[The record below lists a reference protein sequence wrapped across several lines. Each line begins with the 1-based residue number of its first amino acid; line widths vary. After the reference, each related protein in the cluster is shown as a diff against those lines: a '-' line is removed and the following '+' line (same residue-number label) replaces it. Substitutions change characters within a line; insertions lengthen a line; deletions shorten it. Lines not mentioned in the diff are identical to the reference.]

1 MNAINE
7 TRLRVWEK
15 QPVAFLDEAIIDADG
30 TVAKTDA
37 ECKQGVDI
45 AYNGLWG
52 YQVFFGF
59 AGQYGRIRVPAQ
71 SRRQS
76 PVAGAGQRVEL
87 SHDRPPQSA
96 GDRHGRPASGHRQS
110 RQ

>member
-7 TRLRVWEK
+7 ARLRVWEK
-15 QPVAFLDEAIIDADG
+15 QPDEFLDEAIIDADG

-52 YQVFFGF
+52 YHVFL
-59 AGQYGRIRVPAQ
+59 VSPANTAE
-71 SRRQS
+71 SVFLLNR
-76 PVAGAGQRVEL
+76 GGN
-87 SHDRPPQSA
+87 RPSQE
-96 GDRHGRPASGHRQS
+96 RASE
-110 RQ
+110 